1 MSTNY
6 EIAANLDAVRAR
18 IKEASERSG
27 RSPEEITLIAV
38 SKLNP
43 AESVEAAIAH
53 EQFEFGE
60 NWVKELLEK
69 EVRVE
74 DYLREYAPAKAEKIN
89 WHFIGHLQTNKV
101 RQLIGKTVLIHSVDS
116 LKLATVIDNE
126 SKKKNTIT
134 DVLLEINIGDEE
146 SKYGIKPDE
155 AVEFASSLQNLN
167 NIRIRGLMTVAPIC
181 DDPESNRPYFKK
193 MRELFI
199 DIKSKNYDNIS
210 MDILSMGMT
219 LDFETAIEEGATHIR
234 VGTGIFGAR
243 NYGTKSESR

>member
-1 MSTNY
+1 MSIEHIPENIDNIN
-6 EIAANLDAVRAR
+6 ER
-18 IKEASERSG
+18 IKNAALKAG
-27 RSPEEITLIAV
+27 RDPKEVTLIAV

-43 AESVEAAIAH
+43 AEAVEEALNH
-53 EQFEFGE
+53 GQYEFGE

-69 EVRVE
+69 EDDVSGFIE
-74 DYLREYAPAKAEKIN
+74 ANNPALKDRIK

-101 RQLIGKTVLIHSVDS
+101 KQLIGKTVLIHSVDS
-116 LKLATVIDNE
+116 YKLASFIDNE
-126 SKKKNTIT
+126 SKKKNTVT

-155 AVEFASSLQNLN
+155 AITFVDSLAEFH

-181 DDPESNRPYFKK
+181 DNPESNRPYFKK
-193 MRELFI
+193 MRELFV
-199 DIKSKNYDNIS
+199 DIKSKNNDNIS

-219 LDFETAIEEGATHIR
+219 LDFEIAIEEGATHVR

-243 NYGTKSESR
+243 DYGNKI

>member
-1 MSTNY
+1 MTVQ
-6 EIAANLDAVRAR
+6 EQIAQNLDAIRGRIASAAERA
-18 IKEASERSG
+18 G
-27 RSPEEITLIAV
+27 RKAGDITLIAV

-53 EQFEFGE
+53 DQLEFGE

-69 EVRVE
+69 ESAVE
-74 DYLREYAPAKAEKIN
+74 EYLEANSPETAEKLK

-116 LKLATVIDNE
+116 FKLASVIDTE
-126 SKKKNTIT
+126 SKKKDVIT

-146 SKYGIKPDE
+146 SKYGIRPDE
-155 AVEFASSLQNLN
+155 AVDFADSLKNLH

-181 DDPESNRPYFKK
+181 DDPEANRPYFKK
-193 MRELFI
+193 MRELFV
-199 DIKSKNYDNIS
+199 DIKSKNNDNIS
-210 MDILSMGMT
+210 MDVLSMGMT
-219 LDFETAIEEGATHIR
+219 LDFEAAIEEGATHVR

-243 NYGTKSESR
+243 DYGNRS